1 MRHHSPPPIKF
12 TTDAALLRGMGELV
26 AWIYDRTKR
35 VRWLWVVALFAV
47 VGVSLLSASRAR
59 FSQDLFD
66 ALPHE
71 RALDGYRALLDA
83 AGSSGRMVVGFRAEG
98 TTDID
103 SLTVSAQRFVEVIRT
118 DLPDLV
124 DSVFFEPDPAGFQLA
139 VSDVLKNL
147 PLYADS
153 ARLQQVAGM
162 DSLALQKVVADLRN
176 ELTRP
181 GAELDA
187 ERMAM
192 DPLGLAAPVLART
205 MASAELA
212 GVQLINGGL
221 FSQDSSM
228 AIVVLSPNAAAAEN
242 GEGLMRKVNDAIA
255 QSKAIGT
262 TGAAFGGVPM
272 AVANAERIGK
282 DAKATSIVALVLII
296 GLLIWRYRSI
306 RVPLLFLVPPAVGF
320 TIGLGAIAT
329 VRPVISALS
338 LGASAALL
346 GIALDYCFHFFTH
359 LRHTGNVRAT
369 LKDVA
374 GPMLLG
380 CFTTALAFAALSFV
394 GSRILADLGF
404 IAAFMLI
411 GAALTVLLVLPHFS
425 VVPERSMVE
434 ESPSVERKRGGAF
447 WRLTFLLVVTV
458 ALVPFIS
465 KVSYDNDPEHLSW
478 ISAPMQAVRNT
489 LEGDTARA
497 VPVFWAGAGASEE
510 EARQALE
517 RAVDKLRKDPGAD
530 PMLKGAM
537 PIDLWPSQQRAEER
551 IASWRSVFPQGESDR
566 FANWFRGA
574 AVSNGFTAD
583 AFDPFLRQLEVSVVP
598 QPTEAVRAVSG
609 EVVARVNN
617 EVIVAGRL
625 MVPPHAIAGLEK
637 TVRGD
642 PASVVL
648 HRGMLN
654 ERIQQLVG
662 SDLSNILWR
671 TSIIVFLALLIT
683 YGRIELTLLTFLP
696 MALGWV
702 WILGICGLFGIQF
715 DLVNIL
721 VCTFVFGLGDD
732 YCIFTTEGL
741 LERYRTGTD
750 NSRSFRDAVIL
761 SGITTIVG
769 TGVLLFA
776 QHPALRSIAVL
787 SVTGMVVLL
796 TISLTVQPVLFRLFI
811 GDRAASGRQPF
822 TLFSFLISA
831 FAFLYFLLGCILL
844 SLYWLVLLVIPAP
857 KPMKQQWLRNLV
869 RLFTGSLVYVMA
881 NTKKDIEGFRKVIVD
896 RPSIVIAN
904 HASFVDILTML
915 MISPKVV
922 MMTNRWVWNSPFFG
936 RVVRYAG
943 YLRTEDGV
951 EVNTER
957 AREAMAQGLSVI
969 IFPEGTR
976 SIDGAIG
983 RFHKG
988 AFHIAEALQ
997 VPIVPVVLH
1006 GIGTAM
1012 SKNDALLKNAL
1023 ISMRTLPSIEPGDP
1037 RFGTGDR
1044 ERTKKIATWYK
1055 EEYEAIRSMRETPKW
1070 FHEKLV
1076 RNFMYKGP
1084 VLEWYTR
1091 IKSQMDVAL
1100 HELLHARI
1108 PLDARV
1114 VDLGSG
1120 HGMVSLLLGWSAK
1133 DRTVQGFERD
1143 AEKVAI
1149 AEHAFGKGPRINF
1162 SVADLEH
1169 LAPPPADAYILKDV
1183 LHYLT
1188 MAKQRELL
1196 LACANGLSPEGAI
1209 FVRDGFASNDERHE
1223 RTKWTERLSIGLG
1236 FNMAKGELDF
1246 MKKETIAAIAEEAGL
1261 RVEWALREA
1270 RTSNELVILHKGK

>member
-1 MRHHSPPPIKF
+1 
-12 TTDAALLRGMGELV
+12 MGELV
-26 AWIYDRTKR
+26 AWIYDHTKR
-35 VRWLWVVALFAV
+35 RRWLWVAALIAV
-47 VGVSLLSASRAR
+47 VSVSLWSASRAR

-66 ALPHE
+66 TLPHE
-71 RALDGYRALLDA
+71 QALDRYRALLDA
-83 AGSSGRMVVGFRAEG
+83 AGSTGRMVVGFRSEG
-98 TTDID
+98 PTDID
-103 SLTVSAQRFVEVIRT
+103 SLSASAERFVAAVKS

-124 DSVFFEPDPAGFQLA
+124 DSVFFQPDPAVFQSA
-139 VSDVLKNL
+139 VSDVLENL

-153 ARLQQVAGM
+153 ARLQQVAGL
-162 DSLALQKVVADLRN
+162 DSLALHKLVAGLRIDL
-176 ELTRP
+176 TKP

-187 ERMAM
+187 ERMTL
-192 DPLGLAAPVLART
+192 DPLGLAVPVLART

-228 AIVVLSPNAAAAEN
+228 AIVVLMPNAAGAGN
-242 GEGLMRKVNDAIA
+242 GERLMAAVDQAIA
-255 QSKAIGT
+255 DAKAIGT

-272 AVANAERIGK
+272 AVANADRISS
-282 DAKATSIVALVLII
+282 DARATSIVALVLII

-306 RVPLLFLVPPAVGF
+306 RVPFLFLVPPAIGF
-320 TIGLGAIAT
+320 AIGLGAIAT

-359 LRHTGNVRAT
+359 LRHTGNIRAT

-394 GSRILADLGF
+394 GSRVLADLGF

-411 GAALTVLLVLPHFS
+411 GAALTVLLVLPHFA
-425 VVPERSMVE
+425 VVPQRSAVE
-434 ESPSVERKRGGAF
+434 ESHNVVRKRGGAF
-447 WRLTFLLVVTV
+447 WRLIFLFVVTI
-458 ALVPFIS
+458 ALIPFAG
-465 KVSYDNDPEHLSW
+465 KVTYDNDPEHLSW

-517 RAVDKLRKDPGAD
+517 YAVGQVRNDPDAD
-530 PMLKGAM
+530 PLLKRSM
-537 PIDLWPSQQRAEER
+537 PIDLWPSQRSAEAR
-551 IASWRSVFPQGESDR
+551 IEHWRSVFPQVERDR
-566 FANWFRGA
+566 FANWLRSA
-574 AVSNGFTAD
+574 AVSNGFMAD
-583 AFDPFLRQLEVSVVP
+583 AFDPFLDQLHVVAVP

-609 EVVARVNN
+609 EVVAQVNG

-625 MVPPHAIAGLEK
+625 MVPPHAIAGLER
-637 TVRGD
+637 TVLEDQR
-642 PASVVL
+642 SVVL

-654 ERIQQLVG
+654 ARIQQLVG

-671 TSIIVFLALLIT
+671 TSLIVFFALLIT

-715 DLVNIL
+715 NLVNIL

-750 NSRSFRDAVIL
+750 NSRSFRDAVVL

-776 QHPALRSIAVL
+776 EHPALRSIAVL
-787 SVTGMVVLL
+787 SVTGMIALL

-811 GDRAASGRQPF
+811 GDRAASGKQPF
-822 TLFSFLISA
+822 TLVSFLIST
-831 FAFLYFLLGCILL
+831 FAFMYFLLGCILL
-844 SLYWLVLLVIPAP
+844 ALSWLVLLVIPAP
-857 KPMKQQWLRNLV
+857 KPTKQQWLRNLV
-869 RLFTGSLVYVMA
+869 RLFTGSLVYAMA
-881 NTKKDIEGFRKVIVD
+881 NTGKDIQGFLNVIEG
-896 RPSIVIAN
+896 RPAIVIAN

-915 MISPKVV
+915 MISSKVV

-951 EVNTER
+951 EVNTVR
-957 AREAMAQGLSVI
+957 VREAMAQGLSVI

-976 SIDGAIG
+976 STDGKIG

-1023 ISMRTLPSIEPGDP
+1023 LTMRTLPSIEPGDP

-1055 EEYEAIRSMRETPKW
+1055 EQYEAIRAMRETPQW
-1070 FHEKLV
+1070 FQERLV

-1091 IKSQMDVAL
+1091 IKSKMDLGL

-1108 PLDARV
+1108 PKDARV

-1120 HGMVSLLLGWSAK
+1120 HGMVSLLLGWSAEG
-1133 DRTVQGFERD
+1133 RTMQGFERD

-1149 AEHAFGKGPRINF
+1149 AEHVFSKGPKTTF
-1162 SVADLEH
+1162 TVADLENMT
-1169 LAPPPADAYILKDV
+1169 PPPADAYILKDV
-1183 LHYLT
+1183 LHYLPP
-1188 MAKQRELL
+1188 AKQRELL

-1209 FVRDGFASNDERHE
+1209 FVRDGFAASDERHE

-1236 FNMAKGELDF
+1236 FNKAKGELDF

-1261 RVEWALREA
+1261 QLEWALRES
-1270 RTSNELVILHKGK
+1270 RTSNELVILHKAK

>member
-1 MRHHSPPPIKF
+1 
-12 TTDAALLRGMGELV
+12 MGELV
-26 AWIYDRTKR
+26 AWVYDHTKR
-35 VRWLWVVALFAV
+35 GRWLWIVALVAV
-47 VGVSLLSASRAR
+47 LGVSLWSASRAR

-71 RALDGYRALLDA
+71 RALDQYRALLDA
-83 AGSSGRMVVGFRAEG
+83 AGSTGRMVVGFRAEG
-98 TTDID
+98 STDID
-103 SLTVSAQRFVEVIRT
+103 SLSVSAERFVEAIRT

-124 DSVFFEPDPAGFQLA
+124 DSVFFQPDPAIFQSA
-139 VSDVLKNL
+139 ISDVLKNL

-153 ARLQQVAGM
+153 ALLQQVASM

-187 ERMAM
+187 ERMAL

-228 AIVVLSPNAAAAEN
+228 AIVVLSPNAAGAEN
-242 GEGLMRKVNDAIA
+242 GEWLMRKVNDAITR
-255 QSKAIGT
+255 SKAIGT

-272 AVANAERIGK
+272 AVANADRIAT
-282 DAKATSIVALVLII
+282 DAKSTSIVALILII
-296 GLLIWRYRSI
+296 GLLIWRYRSVS
-306 RVPLLFLVPPAVGF
+306 VPLLFLVPPVVGF
-320 TIGLGAIAT
+320 AIGLGAIAT

-380 CFTTALAFAALSFV
+380 CFTTSLAFAALSFV
-394 GSRILADLGF
+394 GSRVLADLGF
-404 IAAFMLI
+404 IAAFMLVA
-411 GAALTVLLVLPHFS
+411 AALTVLLVLPHFV
-425 VVPERSMVE
+425 VVPERSAVE
-434 ESPSVERKRGGAF
+434 EPPSLDRKRGGAF

-458 ALVPFIS
+458 ALIPFIS

-497 VPVFWAGAGASEE
+497 VPVFWAGVGATEE

-517 RAVDKLRKDPGAD
+517 LAVEQVRNDPSAD
-530 PMLKGAM
+530 PLLKSAM
-537 PIDLWPSQQRAEER
+537 PIDLWPSQQRTEAR
-551 IASWRSVFPQGESDR
+551 VVRWNSVFPLAEHDR
-566 FANWFRGA
+566 FTNWFRSA

-583 AFDPFLRQLEVSVVP
+583 AFDPFLDQLQFDTAPEI
-598 QPTEAVRAVSG
+598 TEAVRAISG
-609 EVVARVNN
+609 EVVAHVNN
-617 EVIVAGRL
+617 EVIIAGRL
-625 MVPPHAIAGLEK
+625 MVPPHAIADLEQ
-637 TVRGD
+637 TVLEDQR
-642 PASVVL
+642 SVVL

-654 ERIQQLVG
+654 ARIQELVG

-671 TSIIVFLALLIT
+671 TSLIVFLALLIT

-715 DLVNIL
+715 NLVNIL

-776 QHPALRSIAVL
+776 EHPALRSIAVL
-787 SVTGMVVLL
+787 SVTGMVALL

-844 SLYWLVLLVIPAP
+844 AFYWLVLLVIPAP
-857 KPMKQQWLRNLV
+857 KPIKQQWLRNMV
-869 RLFTGSLVYVMA
+869 RLFTGSLVYAMA
-881 NTKKDIEGFRKVIVD
+881 NTKKDIEGFRKQIAD
-896 RPSIVIAN
+896 RPAIVIAN
-904 HASFVDILTML
+904 HASFVDILAML
-915 MISPKVV
+915 MISSKVV

-988 AFHIAEALQ
+988 AFHIAEALN
-997 VPIVPVVLH
+997 VPVIPVVLH

-1023 ISMRTLPSIEPGDP
+1023 ITMRTLPSIEPGDP

-1055 EEYEAIRSMRETPKW
+1055 EQYEAIRSTRETPRW
-1070 FHEKLV
+1070 FHERLV
-1076 RNFMYKGP
+1076 RNFIYKGP

-1091 IKSQMDVAL
+1091 IKLKMDTGL

-1108 PLDARV
+1108 PKDAHV

-1120 HGMVSLLLGWSAK
+1120 HGMVSLLLSWSAK
-1133 DRTVQGFERD
+1133 DRILQGFERD
-1143 AEKVAI
+1143 AGKVAI
-1149 AEHAFGKGPRINF
+1149 ADHVYGKGAGTTF
-1162 SVADLEH
+1162 TVADLED
-1169 LAPPPADAYILKDV
+1169 LTPPPADVYILKDV

-1188 MAKQRELL
+1188 LAKQRELL
-1196 LACANGLSPEGAI
+1196 LECANGLSSEGAI
-1209 FVRDGFASNDERHE
+1209 FVRDGFATNDDRHE

-1236 FNMAKGELDF
+1236 FNKAKGELEF
-1246 MKKETIAAIAEEAGL
+1246 MKKETIIAIAEEAGL

-1270 RTSNELVILHKGK
+1270 RTSNELVILHKPGICS

>member
-1 MRHHSPPPIKF
+1 
-12 TTDAALLRGMGELV
+12 MGELV
-26 AWIYDRTKR
+26 AWIYDHTKR
-35 VRWLWVVALFAV
+35 WRWLWVAAVVAV
-47 VGVSLLSASRAR
+47 VGLSLWSASRAR

-71 RALDGYRALLDA
+71 QALDRYRALLDA
-83 AGSSGRMVVGFRAEG
+83 AGTSGRMVIGFRAEG
-98 TTDID
+98 STDID
-103 SLTVSAQRFVEVIRT
+103 SLTASAERFVEAVRT

-124 DSVFFEPDPAGFQLA
+124 DSVFFQPDPAVFQLA
-139 VSDVLKNL
+139 ISDVLENL

-162 DSLALQKVVADLRN
+162 DSLELHAVVADLRN

-187 ERMAM
+187 ERMAL
-192 DPLGLAAPVLART
+192 DPLSLAAPVLART

-228 AIVVLSPNAAAAEN
+228 AIVVLSPNAAGAEN
-242 GEGLMRKVNDAIA
+242 GEVLMRKVNDAIA
-255 QSKAIGT
+255 RTKAIGT

-272 AVANAERIGK
+272 AVANADRIAS
-282 DAKATSIVALVLII
+282 DARATSIVALVLII
-296 GLLIWRYRSI
+296 GLLIWRYRNV
-306 RVPLLFLVPPAVGF
+306 RVPLLFLVPPAIGF
-320 TIGLGAIAT
+320 AIGLGAIAT

-359 LRHTGNVRAT
+359 LRHTGNVRTT

-394 GSRILADLGF
+394 GSRVLADLGF

-411 GAALTVLLVLPHFS
+411 GAALTVLLVLPHFA
-425 VVPERSMVE
+425 VVPERVQAG
-434 ESPSVERKRGGAF
+434 ESPIVDLKRSGAL
-447 WRLTFLLVVTV
+447 WRMTFLFVVT
-458 ALVPFIS
+458 LGLIPFIS
-465 KVSYDNDPEHLSW
+465 KVTYDNDPEHLSW

-517 RAVDKLRKDPGAD
+517 HAVDRVRNDPDAD
-530 PMLKGAM
+530 PLLKSAM
-537 PIDLWPSQQRAEER
+537 PIDLWPSQRSAEDRIER
-551 IASWRSVFPQGESDR
+551 WRSVFPQGESDR
-566 FANWFRGA
+566 FANMFRSA
-574 AVSNGFTAD
+574 AVSNGFTSY
-583 AFDPFLRQLEVSVVP
+583 AFDPFLDQLHVDTALE
-598 QPTEAVRAVSG
+598 PTEAVRAISG
-609 EVVARVNN
+609 EVVAHVNN

-625 MVPPHAIAGLEK
+625 MVPPQAIEGLEQ
-637 TVRGD
+637 TVLEDQR
-642 PASVVL
+642 SVVL

-654 ERIQQLVG
+654 ARIQQLVG

-671 TSIIVFLALLIT
+671 TSLIVFLALLIT

-715 DLVNIL
+715 NLVNIL

-750 NSRSFRDAVIL
+750 NSRSFRNAVVL

-776 QHPALRSIAVL
+776 EHPALRSIAVL
-787 SVTGMVVLL
+787 SVMGMVVLL

-811 GDRAASGRQPF
+811 GDRAATGRQPF
-822 TLFSFLISA
+822 TLVSFLISA
-831 FAFLYFLLGCILL
+831 FAFLYFLVGCILL
-844 SLYWLVLLVIPAP
+844 AVYWLVLLVIPAK
-857 KPMKQQWLRNLV
+857 KPMKQQWLRNVV

-881 NTKKDIEGFRKVIVD
+881 NTRKDIQGFRQVIED
-896 RPSIVIAN
+896 RPAIVIAN
-904 HASFVDILTML
+904 HASFIDILAML

-957 AREAMAQGLSVI
+957 VREAMAQGLSVI

-976 SIDGAIG
+976 SKDGTIG

-997 VPIVPVVLH
+997 VSLVPVVLH
-1006 GIGTAM
+1006 GFGTAM

-1023 ISMRTLPSIEPGDP
+1023 LTMRILPSIEPGDP
-1037 RFGTGDR
+1037 RFGSGDR

-1055 EEYEAIRSMRETPKW
+1055 EQYEAVRAMRETPRW
-1070 FHEKLV
+1070 FHERLV
-1076 RNFMYKGP
+1076 RNFIYKGP

-1091 IKSQMDVAL
+1091 IKSKMDAGL

-1108 PLDARV
+1108 PTDARV

-1133 DRTVQGFERD
+1133 GRTVQGFERD
-1143 AEKVAI
+1143 AGKVAI
-1149 AEHAFGKGPRINF
+1149 ADHAYGKAPSTTF
-1162 SVADLEH
+1162 TVADLENFT
-1169 LAPPPADAYILKDV
+1169 PPPANAYILKDV
-1183 LHYLT
+1183 LHYLPP
-1188 MAKQRELL
+1188 ASQRELL

-1209 FVRDGFASNDERHE
+1209 FVRDGFATNDERHE

-1236 FNMAKGELDF
+1236 FNKAKGGLDF